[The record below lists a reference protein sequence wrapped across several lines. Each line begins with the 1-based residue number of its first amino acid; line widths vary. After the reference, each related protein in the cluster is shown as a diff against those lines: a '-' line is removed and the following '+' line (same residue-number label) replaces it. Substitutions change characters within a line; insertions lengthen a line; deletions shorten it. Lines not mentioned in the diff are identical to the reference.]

1 MYTQVN
7 NQVSYGGILPILN
20 NNVIKE
26 DKKKAAIQAMGM
38 AGCQAKCLRCGH
50 CSANKCGRRS

>member
-7 NQVSYGGILPILN
+7 NQVRYGGILPILN
-20 NNVIKE
+20 NNVKKA

-38 AGCQAKCLRCGH
+38 AACQAKCL
-50 CSANKCGRRS
+50 KCRH

>member
-26 DKKKAAIQAMGM
+26 DKKKAAIQGYGH
-38 AGCQAKCLRCGH
+38 GCLSGKVFKMRTLLG
-50 CSANKCGRRS
+50 K

>member
-38 AGCQAKCLRCGH
+38 AAFQVTCLRCGH

>member
-26 DKKKAAIQAMGM
+26 DKKKAAIRAMGM
-38 AGCQAKCLRCGH
+38 AASSGKVFKMRTLLG
-50 CSANKCGRRS
+50 K

>member
-26 DKKKAAIQAMGM
+26 DKKKGYGH
-38 AGCQAKCLRCGH
+38 GCLSGKVFKMRTLLG
-50 CSANKCGRRS
+50 K

>member
-26 DKKKAAIQAMGM
+26 V
-38 AGCQAKCLRCGH
+38 
-50 CSANKCGRRS
+50 RRKQLSRLGLLPVRQSV

>member
-38 AGCQAKCLRCGH
+38 AACQPKCLRCGH